1 MKKRH
6 LATGVAV
13 AAVAG
18 LLTACSSGGAATDT
32 TETSAASGELTP
44 VTFALDWT
52 PNTNHTGLYVA
63 IEKGYFEEAGLD
75 VEILPYNGSYP
86 ETLIDAGA
94 ADFGIGFQDVTTFSM
109 AAGADV
115 QAIMAPIQ
123 TWVTAIGMRADDD
136 TIQSPKDLDG
146 LTYAGFGSPS
156 EVPTLQAVIKE
167 DGGTGEFENVTLG
180 TSAYEALY
188 SGDVDFTIPFETWE
202 GIEAELNG
210 TPMKYFKFTDYGF
223 PDNYGLLVLGN
234 KTWMSE
240 NQETTK
246 AFTQALAKGYEDAIA
261 DPDGSA
267 QILIDANP
275 DVLTEPELVTKSQEL
290 LSSDFMLDEN
300 GEFGLM
306 TDEQWTGLGEFY
318 LESGLL
324 ADVDGNTL
332 TEAPDWSSF
341 YTNEYLTD

>member
-1 MKKRH
+1 MTKKRNFTAG
-6 LATGVAV
+6 LAFVAT
-13 AAVAG
+13 AG
-18 LLTACSSGGAATDT
+18 LLAACSSGG
-32 TETSAASGELTP
+32 SAAESTDVAEGELTP
-44 VTFALDWT
+44 ITFALDWT

-75 VEILPYNGSYP
+75 VEVLPYNGSYP
-86 ETLIDAGA
+86 ETLIDAGS
-94 ADFGIGFQDVTTFSM
+94 ADFGIGFQDVSTFSM

-123 TWVTAIGMRADDD
+123 TWVTAIGVRADDD
-136 TIQSPKDLDG
+136 SIQSPADLDG

-156 EVPTLQAVIKE
+156 EEPTLKAVIE
-167 DGGTGEFENVTLG
+167 ADGGTGDFENVTLG

-234 KTWMSE
+234 KTWMGE
-240 NQETTK
+240 NAETTK

-261 DPDGSA
+261 DPEGSA
-267 QILIDANP
+267 EILMAANP
-275 DVLTEPELVTKSQEL
+275 DVLTEEELVVESQTL
-290 LSSDFMLDEN
+290 LSSDFMLDDN

-318 LESGLL
+318 LEAGLL
-324 ADVDGNTL
+324 ADIDGNTL